1 MTRAHVLI
9 CRGPDCLSRGAQETY
24 TAFTRE
30 LAERDLPE
38 DEIVQTQ
45 VGCVGPVCGSG
56 PVVCCYPSG
65 TWYGGVGPDDAAEI
79 VDEDLRAGRPVERL
93 AAARLGGTDR

>member
-45 VGCVGPVCGSG
+45 VGCVGPMCGSG
-56 PVVCCYPSG
+56 PVVCSYPSG

-93 AAARLGGTDR
+93 AAVRLGGTDR